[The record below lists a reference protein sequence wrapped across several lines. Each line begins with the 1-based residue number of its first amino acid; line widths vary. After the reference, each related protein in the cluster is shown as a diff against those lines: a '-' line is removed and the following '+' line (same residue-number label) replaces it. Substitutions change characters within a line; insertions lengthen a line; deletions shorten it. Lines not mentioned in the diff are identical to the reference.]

1 LKINLL
7 SGGRGEDLESKVNSG
22 IVNLQEVMIIRMQ
35 IEESESDEEL
45 AGI

>member
-1 LKINLL
+1 LL
-7 SGGRGEDLESKVNSG
+7 SGGKGEDLENKVDSD
-22 IVNLQEVMIIRMQ
+22 IVNLQEVMIVRMQ